1 MSQRDLGL
9 AGSTQEVLTALVGQP
24 VRELNA
30 GDIRAQTGL
39 PVGTIYPM
47 LARLEAMHWVDSG
60 WQHPPVQHAGSRRRR
75 YYRLNPRGLAMARRE
90 MTDPAWVD
98 HGDVAH
104 HARAST
110 GEPS

>member
-9 AGSTQEVLTALVGQP
+9 AGPTQEVLTALVGQS

-47 LARLEAMHWVDSG
+47 LARLEALHWVNSG
-60 WQHPPVQHAGSRRRR
+60 WPHAPVQHAGSRRRR
-75 YYRLNPRGLAMARRE
+75 YYRLIPRGFAMTRHE
-90 MTDPAWVD
+90 L
-98 HGDVAH
+98 AH

-110 GEPS
+110 REPS

>member
-9 AGSTQEVLTALVGQP
+9 TRPTQEVLTALVGQP

-30 GDIRAQTGL
+30 GDIRAQTGR

-47 LARLEAMHWVDSG
+47 LARLEALQWVDSS
-60 WQHPPVQHAGSRRRR
+60 WQHPPVQHAGSRQR
-75 YYRLNPRGLAMARRE
+75 YYRLNPCGFAMTRRE
-90 MTDPAWVD
+90 L
-98 HGDVAH
+98 AH
-104 HARAST
+104 QARAST

>member
-9 AGSTQEVLTALVGQP
+9 TRPTQEVLTTALVGQP

-30 GDIRAQTGL
+30 GDIRAQTDL

-47 LARLEAMHWVDSG
+47 PARLEALQWVDSS

-90 MTDPAWVD
+90 L
-98 HGDVAH
+98 AH
-104 HARAST
+104 HAQAST
-110 GEPS
+110 REPS